1 MFFNTYKDFRDIF
14 RGLENVKKINLSTV
28 DELRRVAVDVH
39 KNLLKRCFLQTI
51 YIVGHLSVAD
61 VMTALWQ

>member
-1 MFFNTYKDFRDIF
+1 M
-14 RGLENVKKINLSTV
+14 KKINLSTV